1 MKITGTG
8 SFDDHNGMLC
18 FGGGNAV
25 GEGTHDERNTNPMP
39 DDPNVDRR
47 GD

>member
-1 MKITGTG
+1 MITTVCYV
-8 SFDDHNGMLC
+8 S
-18 FGGGNAV
+18 GGGNAV